1 MPKDAAVVYLARYHE
16 GVEPIRRFIDSY
28 RRFAAEAPH
37 DLVIV
42 WKGFPNHDGEGSP
55 QKAVCDQVEHQSISI
70 SDDGF
75 DLGAYRTA
83 AERLAHGTVFFVN
96 TFSEFLS
103 SGWLRKLRSN
113 LTDAGIGIVGAMGS
127 YQSLHDSLKE
137 INKAIWLCGQHV
149 PYDEDLAKRWGSEII
164 KHRPAW
170 MKQTFIER
178 FLALITPFFRRE
190 DMLDQRYEA
199 YWRSVT
205 SPGGAVEWYAHFP
218 EFPNPHIRTNAFMM
232 NRMLFLDLCPC
243 NMESKRK
250 TFEFE
255 SGMTSLTAL
264 LLHRGLRAVVV
275 GDDGVGYEIE
285 DWPKSKTFR
294 LGQQE
299 NLLVADNQT
308 RAFHAMTSHERD
320 AHIEMTWGAGHLSN
334 RPFSQAEI
342 SPASQKSSVH
352 SDAVKAP

>member
-1 MPKDAAVVYLARYHE
+1 VPLQRGILLLPKDAAVVYLARYHE

-55 QKAVCDQVEHQSISI
+55 QKAVCNQVEHQSISI

-83 AERLAHGTVFFVN
+83 AELLAHGTLFFVN

-103 SGWLRKLRSN
+103 SGWLRKLQSV
-113 LTDAGIGIVGAMGS
+113 LASTSVGIVGAMGS

-178 FLALITPFFRRE
+178 ALALLVPFFRRK
-190 DMLDQRYEA
+190 DLLDQRYEA

-232 NRMLFLDLCPC
+232 DRMLFLDLCPS
-243 NMESKRK
+243 NMESKRE

-255 SGMTSLTAL
+255 SGISSLTAL
-264 LLHRGLRAVVV
+264 LLRRGLRSVVV

-285 DWPKSKTFR
+285 NWPKSRTFR

-308 RAFHAMTSHERD
+308 RTFDAMTWHERD
-320 AHIEMTWGAGHLSN
+320 AHVEMTWGAKV
-334 RPFSQAEI
+334 FVQSQI
-342 SPASQKSSVH
+342 SQVAIPP
-352 SDAVKAP
+352 D